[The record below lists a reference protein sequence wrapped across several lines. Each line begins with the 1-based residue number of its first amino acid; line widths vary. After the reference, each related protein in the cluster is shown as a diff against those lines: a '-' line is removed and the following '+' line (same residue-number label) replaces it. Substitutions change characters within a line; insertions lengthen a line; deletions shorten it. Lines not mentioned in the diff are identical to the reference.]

1 MNENN
6 ILTLKIYNT
15 YYFNNNIILRSNN
28 IITLIKHF
36 NDKYLNVAK
45 ILKLK
50 KRMKIIHKNI

>member
-15 YYFNNNIILRSNN
+15 YYFNNIILRSNN

-45 ILKLK
+45 LIKLK
-50 KRMKIIHKNI
+50 